1 MGRRGQRSKKGSAI
15 MAARVAAC
23 LAPWTRMAGF
33 IANRLKELEV
43 ELQASQTQLGSDVA
57 ASHKVPQGQQL
68 EDRVPCGMTL
78 RPAMDDICHQ
88 AHKHRHE
95 AHPHHASLLLPESA
109 YYHQAIVLLVAGLCA
124 QPGAGAIGFDS
135 KGDNLGIIM
144 QFALPM
150 GHPAPTNSL
159 SPTPANPPTPTITS
173 TPARPARVVRRPS
186 RFATDSSLLTPPP
199 PSTPFLPSSLS
210 QGSASASPST
220 PPIQGSEDA
229 SKAAGCSASPNYPAA
244 CASSSSPPPAP
255 QSVQPGSAF
264 QCCLGFVH
272 LESHDAEHQCAKLI
286 DCFKAAG
293 YWTADVHSACLNP
306 YQTH

>member
-57 ASHKVPQGQQL
+57 ASQPREQ
-68 EDRVPCGMTL
+68 RM
-78 RPAMDDICHQ
+78 Q
-88 AHKHRHE
+88 AQIEELQRH
-95 AHPHHASLLLPESA
+95 
-109 YYHQAIVLLVAGLCA
+109 
-124 QPGAGAIGFDS
+124 
-135 KGDNLGIIM
+135 N
-144 QFALPM
+144 
-150 GHPAPTNSL
+150 
-159 SPTPANPPTPTITS
+159 
-173 TPARPARVVRRPS
+173 
-186 RFATDSSLLTPPP
+186 
-199 PSTPFLPSSLS
+199 
-210 QGSASASPST
+210 
-220 PPIQGSEDA
+220 GSEDA

-244 CASSSSPPPAP
+244 CASSSYPPPAP